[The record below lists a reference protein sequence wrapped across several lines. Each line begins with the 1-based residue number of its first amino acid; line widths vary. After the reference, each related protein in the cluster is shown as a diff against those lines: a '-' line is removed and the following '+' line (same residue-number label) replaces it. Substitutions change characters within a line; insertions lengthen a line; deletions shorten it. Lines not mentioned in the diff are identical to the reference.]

1 MGKVNISTLERAMR
15 IEVESIAGMYDI
27 YVSRAEKNRI
37 ARSLVFDKCNDDIW
51 ERLNERIL
59 EYIDKD

>member
-27 YVSRAEKNRI
+27 YVSREEKNRV